1 MPQPKILVVVS
12 FVSQSPL
19 SVLFVCLFVLLLLL
33 LLFVVVCLLQTH
45 LHLCSNNGK
54 TFRPIYNAPAPAL
67 APVLPLLLHCRIA
80 Y

>member
-1 MPQPKILVVVS
+1 MPQPKILAVVS

-19 SVLFVCLFVLLLLL
+19 PVLFVCLFVLL

-45 LHLCSNNGK
+45 LHLSSNNGK